1 MGKSQRVLGA
11 LGGVLAVLIV
21 LAFVIPRWPLNL
33 SRRSWLRS
41 PSMCVPFLRERRSLL
56 MMKTRGSSE
65 ADLRLP
71 VGVYTVTAQMD
82 GYRSASRTLEVRPGT
97 PVSVEVALLPVPLTF
112 RLTTDVGGGKVWLDN
127 RMVGDLNGGQITLS
141 DVAPGNTSCDSLP
154 KKERLPSVSKPRK
167 QHSLWSAA
175 PFHRRA

>member
-21 LAFVIPRWPLNL
+21 LAFVIPKMASKPKPKVVAQVAVHVRTIPAGAKILIDD
-33 SRRSWLRS
+33 
-41 PSMCVPFLRERRSLL
+41 E
-56 MMKTRGSSE
+56 TRGSSE

-141 DVAPGNTSCDSLP
+141 DVAPANTSCDSLP